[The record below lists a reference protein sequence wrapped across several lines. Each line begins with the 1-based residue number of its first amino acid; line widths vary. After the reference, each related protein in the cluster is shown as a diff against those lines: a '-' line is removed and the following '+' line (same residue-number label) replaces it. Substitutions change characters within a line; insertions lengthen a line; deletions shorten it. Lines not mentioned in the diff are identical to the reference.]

1 MPLIAMRMSPPIM
14 AIIGARSMLVRLMVW
29 LGGAVFVGSLGFC
42 AWAYLITWSTP
53 AGSAMSWRAL
63 AVNALLL
70 TVFATHHSLF
80 ARDGVK
86 RWLSQAIPPALLR
99 SFYVWIASVLFVAVI
114 WFWQPVGGD
123 IYRLSGWSAWI
134 GAAVQL
140 LGIWLIVQSVRAID
154 ALDLAGIRQ
163 ATPTPAVPAPPALV
177 VRGPYR
183 IVRHPLYLGWV
194 LVTFGTAHLTGD
206 RLAFAALTTLY
217 LIVAVP
223 WEERS
228 LAGTFG
234 DEYARYSARV
244 RWRMLPYLY

>member
-1 MPLIAMRMSPPIM
+1 
-14 AIIGARSMLVRLMVW
+14 MLVRVMVW

-42 AWAYLITWSTP
+42 AWAYLVTWSTP
-53 AGSAMSWRAL
+53 ARSAMSWRAL
-63 AVNALLL
+63 AVNTLLL

-80 ARDGVK
+80 ARDGAK
-86 RWLSQAIPPALLR
+86 RWLSRAIPPGLLR
-99 SFYVWIASVLFVAVI
+99 SFYVWIASVLLVGVI
-114 WFWQPVGGD
+114 WLWQPVGGD

-134 GAAVQL
+134 GATVQL
-140 LGIWLIVQSVRAID
+140 LGIWLIAQSVRAID

-163 ATPTPAVPAPPALV
+163 PRPAVPAVPASPAPPAVSGVEGPALV

-183 IVRHPLYLGWV
+183 LVRHPLYLGWV

-206 RLAFAALTTLY
+206 RLAFATLTTLY
-217 LIVAVP
+217 LMVAVP

-234 DEYARYSARV
+234 AEYARYSARV

>member
-1 MPLIAMRMSPPIM
+1 
-14 AIIGARSMLVRLMVW
+14 MLVRLMAW
-29 LGGAVFVGSLGFC
+29 LGGAAFVASLGFC

-70 TVFATHHSLF
+70 SVFAIHHSLF

-86 RWLSQAIPPALLR
+86 RWLSQAIPPGLLR

-114 WFWQPVGGD
+114 WLWQPVGGD
-123 IYRLSGWSAWI
+123 IYRLGGWSAWI

-163 ATPTPAVPAPPALV
+163 ATPTPALSDVEGPALPASPAPPALI

-183 IVRHPLYLGWV
+183 LVRHPLYLGWV

-206 RLAFAALTTLY
+206 RLAFAVLTTLY
-217 LIVAVP
+217 LMVAVP

-234 DEYARYSARV
+234 EEYARYSARV